1 MHVKVP
7 KGAFYVFVDVREI
20 LQKYGLNSK
29 GLADRFLYEAGVAC
43 LGGSSFGE
51 AGEGYIRF
59 SYANSKEN
67 LIEAA
72 RRIKENLYNNYKI

>member
-1 MHVKVP
+1 
-7 KGAFYVFVDVREI
+7 
-20 LQKYGLNSK
+20 
-29 GLADRFLYEAGVAC
+29 LYEAGVAC

-67 LIEAA
+67 LIEAM